1 MFASAVIVFRE
12 VLEAALVISIVLAA
26 TRGLPGRGRWVRG
39 GVLAGVVAAAL
50 MALAADRISQWA
62 EGMGQEIVNATILF
76 VAVGMLAWHNVW
88 MSRHGAELARHMK
101 EVGRAVS
108 AGERPLYAIAI
119 VVGLAVVREGAEV
132 VLFLAGIAAGGSST
146 ADLIGGGALGV
157 IAGSAFGVA
166 LYLGLLKIPMR
177 HVFRVSS
184 WLILLLAAGMASQG
198 AGFLV
203 QANLLPSLG
212 DAVWDTSNLLS
223 ERSLPGQILHALVGY
238 VSQPSGMQLLFYAT
252 TLVIVGALMRFVG
265 RTPVRLGAAAASMAV
280 VAVAVV
286 LVLALGVGHL

>member
-26 TRGLPGRGRWVRG
+26 TRGLPGRGRWVSG
-39 GVLAGVVAAAL
+39 GVIAGVVAAAL

-132 VLFLAGIAAGGSST
+132 VLFLAGIAAGGSSA
-146 ADLIGGGALGV
+146 ADLVGGGALGV

-238 VSQPSGMQLLFYAT
+238 VSQPSGMQLLFYVT

-265 RTPVRLGAAAASMAV
+265 RTPVRLGAAATSMVV
-280 VAVAVV
+280 VAVAVM

>member
-26 TRGLPGRGRWVRG
+26 TRGLPGRGRWVSG
-39 GVLAGVVAAAL
+39 GVLAGVIAAAL
-50 MALAADRISQWA
+50 MAFAADRISQWA

-146 ADLIGGGALGV
+146 ADLVGGGALGV